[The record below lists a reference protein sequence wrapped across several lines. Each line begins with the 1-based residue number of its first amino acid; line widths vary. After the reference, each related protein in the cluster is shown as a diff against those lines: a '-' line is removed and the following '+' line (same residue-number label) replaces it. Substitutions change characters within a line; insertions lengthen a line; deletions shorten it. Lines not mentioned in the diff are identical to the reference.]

1 MDNQEAKVL
10 INDTLLRLNEEIE
23 KLEETSKPISPDNA
37 IGRLSRMEAIGE
49 KSVNEAALRNAKL
62 RVSKL
67 NQALKRVNDDE
78 YGECLECE
86 EKISE
91 KRLRTIPE
99 STLCIKCASRI
110 EE

>member
-10 INDTLLRLNEEIE
+10 INDTILRLNDEIK

-62 RVSKL
+62 RVTKL

-86 EKISE
+86 EEISE
-91 KRLRTIPE
+91 KRLKTIPE

-110 EE
+110 EA